1 MLMFKFN
8 QIQFKYK
15 NKTNS
20 FQIKYQTEEFL
31 YPNQIKL
38 IHVLKNSNF
47 YQIKLF
53 DLFI

>member
-8 QIQFKYK
+8 QIQFKYN
-15 NKTNS
+15 NKTNY
-20 FQIKYQTEEFL
+20 FQIKYHVEEFV
-31 YPNQIKL
+31 YTNQIKL